1 MCVSLHKYLQIMERN
16 PAWKSMTS
24 YEWAPWPWM
33 EYKCLKREPFGF
45 FILCYYFNY
54 KTSGLNTDHSLIQEP
69 TQENFVFR
77 SVVNFFL
84 LKYDSSILWV
94 GAMFS
99 CFFLLNIW
107 HSSQYFSLNQQLS
120 IICLN
125 LLKCEYTFSQ
135 NMLLKGR
142 ILRDLNLN
150 FRVQCSHIY
159 KKIVFFP
166 SHSSRHPA
174 NPRLASQGLNNHS
187 ASMKKVKN
195 STNPW
200 TQELWENIN
209 IWARSPIRYKK
220 CSGYNIKSKKQHIK
234 LWRSR
239 SPIFVHM

>member
-150 FRVQCSHIY
+150 FKVQCSHIY
-159 KKIVFFP
+159 KKIVFF
-166 SHSSRHPA
+166 S
-174 NPRLASQGLNNHS
+174 LSQLKTPCKSQTGLTRTKQSQCQHEEG
-187 ASMKKVKN
+187 K
-195 STNPW
+195 
-200 TQELWENIN
+200 ELDKPLNTGVV
-209 IWARSPIRYKK
+209 RKHK
-220 CSGYNIKSKKQHIK
+220 
-234 LWRSR
+234 
-239 SPIFVHM
+239 HMGPLTDTVQKMFRI